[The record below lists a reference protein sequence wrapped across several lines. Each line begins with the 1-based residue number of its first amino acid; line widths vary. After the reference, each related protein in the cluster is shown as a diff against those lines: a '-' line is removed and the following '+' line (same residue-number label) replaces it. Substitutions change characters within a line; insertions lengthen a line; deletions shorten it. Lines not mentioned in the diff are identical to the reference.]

1 MMRQFFSVVLTIVL
15 SQLPFYREAGLA
27 AQTSAKVLVPQSSQL
42 KLILKT
48 HLSTRTSR
56 PGDAFTTELADPVAV
71 NNKVVLPGSLGGIGS
86 QPAVL
91 ISGTIASAEPGKRFS
106 QFRGKATMLLRF
118 ERIRYGAWQE
128 DLAATLVSLHDP
140 LNPMQRVSTS
150 DEGEIRA
157 REDFKGDL
165 KKGAIGAGGG
175 TLLGLIFGSV
185 STGLMIGAISGG
197 AAILATKGKNVE
209 MQPGTGIVIQ
219 LASPLEVVPY
229 EPASEKGNEN
239 TKQLMPSKPV
249 KPETISPEPEP
260 PEVVSPKEPVVEKLE
275 Q

>member
-15 SQLPFYREAGLA
+15 LQLPVCREAVLA
-27 AQTSAKVLVPQSSQL
+27 AQTSAKVSVPQSSQL

-48 HLSTRTSR
+48 YLSTRTSR
-56 PGDAFTTELADPVAV
+56 PGDAFSAELADAVVV
-71 NNKVVLPGSLGGIGS
+71 NNKVVLPGTLGGSAS

-118 ERIRYGAWQE
+118 EKIRYGAWQE

-140 LNPMQRVSTS
+140 LNPKQRVSTS
-150 DEGEIRA
+150 DEGQVRA
-157 REDFKGDL
+157 KEDLKGDL
-165 KKGAIGAGGG
+165 TKGAIGAGGG
-175 TLLGLIFGSV
+175 TLLGLIFGNV
-185 STGLMIGAISGG
+185 SRGLMIGVIAGG
-197 AAILATKGKNVE
+197 AAVLATKGKNVE

-219 LASPLEVVPY
+219 LARPLEVVPY
-229 EPASEKGNEN
+229 EPAAAKGNEDI
-239 TKQLMPSKPV
+239 KQPVPSKPV